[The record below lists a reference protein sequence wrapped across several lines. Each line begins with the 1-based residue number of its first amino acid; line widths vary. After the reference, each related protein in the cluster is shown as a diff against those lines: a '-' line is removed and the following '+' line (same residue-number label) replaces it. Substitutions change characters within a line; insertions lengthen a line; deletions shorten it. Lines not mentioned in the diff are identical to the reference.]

1 MQFLITD
8 DSRRILAAIDVPDT
22 PDEETA
28 TIGIERADRPD
39 LLYVGADLYADG
51 TVSVGHWPDGEEW
64 DSLVRTAGVPDGCGH
79 ATPALPAEP
88 TYTRTQVTQALAAA
102 RAHVSASTAD
112 TTALDAFVQ
121 AALDS
126 LFPQAD

>member
-1 MQFLITD
+1 MRFLITD
-8 DSRRILAAIDVPDT
+8 DSRRTLAAIDVPDT
-22 PDEETA
+22 PDGEAA

-64 DSLVRTAGVPDGCGH
+64 ESLARTAGVPDTCGH

-88 TYTRTQVTQALAAA
+88 TYTRAQVTQALAAA
-102 RAHVSASTAD
+102 RAHLPASTAD
-112 TTALDAFVQ
+112 SIALDAFAQ

-126 LFPQAD
+126 LSPQAD